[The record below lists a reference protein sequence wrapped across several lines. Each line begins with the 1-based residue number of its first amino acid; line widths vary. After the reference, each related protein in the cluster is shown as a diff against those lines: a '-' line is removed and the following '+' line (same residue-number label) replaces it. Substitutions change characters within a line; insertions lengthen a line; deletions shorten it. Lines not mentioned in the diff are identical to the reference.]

1 MPAWASYL
9 PELNHNELVGWE
21 TMPDSTARSVAIV
34 ALADSDDHPRVAA
47 RRGFSQQLTSDAVP
61 WVGTIESWGESRFA
75 RLMSLTISG
84 DLVSWMMARDAGVD
98 PTPVGTIEKLK
109 DLLK

>member
-1 MPAWASYL
+1 
-9 PELNHNELVGWE
+9 
-21 TMPDSTARSVAIV
+21 
-34 ALADSDDHPRVAA
+34 
-47 RRGFSQQLTSDAVP
+47 
-61 WVGTIESWGESRFA
+61 VGTIESWGESRFA